1 MQHQDTSLVSWQQ
14 QRSSDNKIGNSK
26 RLGMTEFFV
35 SIKATHKELAAAPSE
50 SDGGRIYPNVKLGVQ
65 APYIVDK

>member
-1 MQHQDTSLVSWQQ
+1 
-14 QRSSDNKIGNSK
+14 
-26 RLGMTEFFV
+26 MTEFFV